1 MDLLMNQI
9 RASYNPWRIFMKLL
23 QKSLLLMLFTPLSV
37 MAEVHPGKVLHDD
50 ANCMRCHADLG
61 YNQPE
66 LTKMAPTD
74 IKGLKKAVSFCDSN
88 LNIGWFDDE
97 KQDVVDYLNKTY
109 YKFDH

>member
-1 MDLLMNQI
+1 MRLLNKT
-9 RASYNPWRIFMKLL
+9 IFL
-23 QKSLLLMLFTPLSV
+23 SLLFPLTV
-37 MAEVHPGKVLHDD
+37 MAEVHPGKTLHDD

-66 LTKMAPTD
+66 LKKMSPTD
-74 IKGLKKAVSFCDSN
+74 LNSLQKAVSFCDSN

-97 KQDVVDYLNKTY
+97 KAEVVDYLNQTY

>member
-1 MDLLMNQI
+1 
-9 RASYNPWRIFMKLL
+9 MKLL
-23 QKSLLLMLFTPLSV
+23 QKSIFLTLLAPMTV
-37 MAEVHPGKVLHDD
+37 MAQDVHPGKMLHDD

-74 IKGLKKAVSFCDSN
+74 IKSLKKAVSFCDNN
-88 LNIGWFDDE
+88 LSIGWFDDE

-109 YKFDH
+109 YHFDH

>member
-1 MDLLMNQI
+1 
-9 RASYNPWRIFMKLL
+9 
-23 QKSLLLMLFTPLSV
+23 
-37 MAEVHPGKVLHDD
+37 
-50 ANCMRCHADLG
+50 
-61 YNQPE
+61 
-66 LTKMAPTD
+66 MAPTD